1 MVKVALR
8 EGIKDHR
15 IVDCR
20 RGRDIN
26 QPWLSHPLI
35 AGHWEERC
43 RFGLEGFLELSS
55 KLFSHNDGRVEGVVD
70 YERSVEVWER
80 LKTVVSYGRQID
92 GCSGY
97 FLGKGS
103 FFRFWLNLIKA
114 QSECGC
120 C

>member
-1 MVKVALR
+1 LPCGKASKIIGLWIAGGAEISESVSTLVRFISRAFT
-8 EGIKDHR
+8 HT
-15 IVDCR
+15 
-20 RGRDIN
+20 N

-80 LKTVVSYGRQID
+80 LETRLV
-92 GCSGY
+92 
-97 FLGKGS
+97 F
-103 FFRFWLNLIKA
+103 
-114 QSECGC
+114 
-120 C
+120 